1 MGEYTTITSDKS
13 KKTALLLACLGFI
26 GVGGIHDF
34 YLGRYGMGIL
44 KLFTCN
50 LIMFGTVI
58 DVIKIAS
65 GSYTDNIG
73 APLRK

>member
-13 KKTALLLACLGFI
+13 KKKALLLACLGFI

-34 YLGRYGMGIL
+34 YLGRYGMGLL
-44 KLFTCN
+44 KLFTGNFCLIGTIFDLIN
-50 LIMFGTVI
+50 LS
-58 DVIKIAS
+58 S
-65 GSYTDNIG
+65 GSYRDNTG